1 MMAAFTGRIAVVTG
15 AGSGVG
21 RAIALALAADGATV
35 CLVGRRAEALEA
47 TAQEIEGSAPRP
59 LIYAADLARDEDI
72 ERLAAR
78 LRADHGRVDTL
89 VHGAGAYARGEAA
102 VAPAADFDRQYRV
115 NVRAPYALTGAV
127 LPLLKPYQGQIVF
140 INSSAG
146 LSAGAGVGQYAATK
160 HALRAVADSVRA
172 EVNADGVRVLS
183 VYLGRT
189 ATPMQEMVHALEGKA
204 YHPARLIQPE
214 DVAAVVVHTLNL
226 PYTVE
231 VTDIMLRPLLKG

>member
-1 MMAAFTGRIAVVTG
+1 MASFTGRVAVVTG

-21 RAIALALAADGATV
+21 RAIALALAIEGATT
-35 CLVGRRAEALEA
+35 CLVGRQAEAL
-47 TAQEIEGSAPRP
+47 TAVAREVEGDAPRP
-59 LIYAADLARDEDI
+59 LIYTADLGWDEDI
-72 ERLAAR
+72 EGLAAR
-78 LRADHGRVDTL
+78 LREEHGRVDAL
-89 VHGAGAYARGEAA
+89 VHSAGVYARGETGAA
-102 VAPAADFDRQYRV
+102 SAVDFDRQYRI
-115 NVRAPYALTGAV
+115 NVRAPYALTGAL
-127 LPLLKPYQGQIVF
+127 LPLVRPNRGQIVF

-160 HALRAVADSVRA
+160 HALKAVADSVRA

-204 YHPARLIQPE
+204 YHPERLIQPE
-214 DVAAVVVHTLNL
+214 DVAAVVVHTLGL

-231 VTDIMLRPLLKG
+231 VTDITLRPLLKT